1 MAAGR
6 FGFCRFWTIGPAWWS
21 VEALDALLAER
32 IRTYNEHRLHSSL
45 RDKTPQETL
54 KEALSTSEVCIP

>member
-1 MAAGR
+1 MPSSNPSSRVSKRASRASLEAKR
-6 FGFCRFWTIGPAWWS
+6 

-45 RDKTPQETL
+45 RSKTP
-54 KEALSTSEVCIP
+54 KKRSKKP